1 MNNAMLWFSVNTI
14 LLNKTEFYNEGE
26 TKAPISIRAQ
36 RSDGHPR
43 NSSRQVRSLDDYED
57 VSHRNDRARKAA
69 LLMQL
74 CIVRLQIHKQHLD
87 QHRGCDETYERINDL
102 LKEINITH
110 LWYFWPMEIIAL

>member
-1 MNNAMLWFSVNTI
+1 MVLRHTI

-26 TKAPISIRAQ
+26 TKAPISIRHKDRMVTHVIQ
-36 RSDGHPR
+36 VVRSDPSMTMR
-43 NSSRQVRSLDDYED
+43 MYLTETIALASRVTYA
-57 VSHRNDRARKAA
+57 VMYCKASDS
-69 LLMQL
+69 Q
-74 CIVRLQIHKQHLD
+74 QHLD